1 MEDVGFY
8 NGEYGRIMDLKCSIM
23 DRGMY
28 FGDGCYDATYVCNNV
43 ILFLE
48 DHLNRFYNSCRLLE
62 IPFQYSREELT
73 EILYNIVEKY
83 DFSEGMIYWQTTRGT
98 DFRNHVFP
106 DFEQVKPNLM
116 AYIRPF
122 EMRPIDKTYK
132 VLTLEDTRFLPCN
145 IKTLNLIPSVIANQR
160 AREAGCDEAIFHRGD
175 IVTECAHSNV
185 MIIDKGVLKIHPYD
199 NLILPGIASIHL
211 MNLARANGIPAAEEE
226 FTLDTLMNAEEVL
239 ITSSGSL
246 GNRVI
251 SVDGKPVGGKN
262 PELLKKLQDLAVDEV
277 LVYTK
282 QK

>member
-48 DHLNRFYNSCRLLE
+48 NHLNRFYNSCRLLE

-132 VLTLEDTRFLPCN
+132 VITLEDTRFLHCN

-160 AREAGCDEAIFHRGD
+160 AREAGCDEAIFHRGE

-211 MNLARANGIPAAEEE
+211 MNLARANGIPTAEEE

>member
-28 FGDGCYDATYVCNNV
+28 FGDGCYDATYVRNNV

-73 EILYNIVEKY
+73 EILYTIVEKY

-132 VLTLEDTRFLPCN
+132 VITLEDTRFLHCN

>member
-48 DHLNRFYNSCRLLE
+48 DHLNRFYNSCKLLE

-73 EILYNIVEKY
+73 EILYTIVEKY

-132 VLTLEDTRFLPCN
+132 VITLEDTRFLHCN

-160 AREAGCDEAIFHRGD
+160 AKEAGCDEAIFHRGD

-211 MNLARANGIPAAEEE
+211 MNLAKANGIPTAEEE

-262 PELLKKLQDLAVDEV
+262 PELLKQLQDLAVDEV

>member
-73 EILYNIVEKY
+73 EILYTIVEKY

-132 VLTLEDTRFLPCN
+132 VITLEDTRFLHCN

-211 MNLARANGIPAAEEE
+211 MNLARANGIPTAEEE

>member
-48 DHLNRFYNSCRLLE
+48 DHLNRFYNSCKLLE

-73 EILYNIVEKY
+73 EILYTIVEKY

-132 VLTLEDTRFLPCN
+132 VITLEDTRFLHCN

-160 AREAGCDEAIFHRGD
+160 AKETGCDEAIFHRGD

-211 MNLARANGIPAAEEE
+211 MNLAKANGIPTAEEE

-262 PELLKKLQDLAVDEV
+262 PELLKQLQDLAVDEV

>member
-73 EILYNIVEKY
+73 EILYTIVEKY

-132 VLTLEDTRFLPCN
+132 VITLEDTRFLHCN

-199 NLILPGIASIHL
+199 NLSLPGIASIHL

-246 GNRVI
+246 GNRVV

>member
-48 DHLNRFYNSCRLLE
+48 DHLNRFYNSCKLLE

-73 EILYNIVEKY
+73 EILYTIVEKY

-132 VLTLEDTRFLPCN
+132 VITLEDTRFLHCN

-211 MNLARANGIPAAEEE
+211 MNLARANGIPTAEEE

>member
-132 VLTLEDTRFLPCN
+132 VITLEDTRFLHCN

-211 MNLARANGIPAAEEE
+211 MTLARANGIPAAEEE

>member
-122 EMRPIDKTYK
+122 EMRLIDKTYK
-132 VLTLEDTRFLPCN
+132 VITLEDTRFLHCN

-211 MNLARANGIPAAEEE
+211 MNLARANGIPTAEEE

>member
-122 EMRPIDKTYK
+122 EMRSIDKTYK
-132 VLTLEDTRFLPCN
+132 VITLEDTRFLHCN

-211 MNLARANGIPAAEEE
+211 MNLARANGIPTAEEE

>member
-28 FGDGCYDATYVCNNV
+28 FGDGCYDATYVRNNV

-73 EILYNIVEKY
+73 EILYTIVEKY

-132 VLTLEDTRFLPCN
+132 VITLEDTRFLHCN

-211 MNLARANGIPAAEEE
+211 MNLARANGIPTAEEE

>member
-8 NGEYGRIMDLKCSIM
+8 NGEYGRIMDLKWSIM

-132 VLTLEDTRFLPCN
+132 VITLEDTRFLHCN

-211 MNLARANGIPAAEEE
+211 MNLARANGIPTAE
-226 FTLDTLMNAEEVL
+226 
-239 ITSSGSL
+239 
-246 GNRVI
+246 
-251 SVDGKPVGGKN
+251 
-262 PELLKKLQDLAVDEV
+262 
-277 LVYTK
+277 
-282 QK
+282 